1 MPNISLLIEL
11 IQKINKSTS
20 KAHLDL
26 DYDGRE
32 FHWSVKQ
39 PNITASEWTPS
50 ELREKKETFHPH

>member
-1 MPNISLLIEL
+1 MPDVSLLIEL
-11 IQKINKSTS
+11 IHKINKSTS

-39 PNITASEWTPS
+39 TNITASEWTPR
-50 ELREKKETFHPH
+50 ELREKRDANKP